1 MDLTEDKV
9 ADVLETFG
17 IEAEVDEDLVS
28 LGVINGVA
36 TLSFA
41 VPLEILDIDK
51 FAEALVHAKNE
62 LASFD
67 DIDKVRVVVAA

>member
-41 VPLEILDIDK
+41 VTLEILDIDK
-51 FAEALVHAKNE
+51 FAEALVHAKKE

>member
-41 VPLEILDIDK
+41 APLEILDIDK